1 MIVCVMS
8 DQTVQRP
15 PVIADG
21 CVTQS
26 VMVSVCDT
34 QGTSGPKS
42 LRLGRRKK
50 KRNFG
55 NKFKSQFRFP
65 SPSLLDVG
73 TFSSLITF

>member
-50 KRNFG
+50 RGILGISSNPNLG
-55 NKFKSQFRFP
+55 SPPPP
-65 SPSLLDVG
+65 S
-73 TFSSLITF
+73 

>member
-1 MIVCVMS
+1 MAEIVATYVVAVDLNGDARANVQPHTSPLPTMIVCVMS

-34 QGTSGPKS
+34 QGTSGPN
-42 LRLGRRKK
+42 LC
-50 KRNFG
+50 FH
-55 NKFKSQFRFP
+55 
-65 SPSLLDVG
+65 
-73 TFSSLITF
+73 